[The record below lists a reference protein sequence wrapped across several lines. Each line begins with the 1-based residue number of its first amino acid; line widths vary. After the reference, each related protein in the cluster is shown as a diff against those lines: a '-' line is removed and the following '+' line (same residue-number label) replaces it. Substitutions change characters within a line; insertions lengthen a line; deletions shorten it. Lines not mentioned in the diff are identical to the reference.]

1 MVWSFLCCLEHELKW
16 IEVFVCSAAPV
27 VQAQHPKHLN
37 LSTAQHLSTSTPEHI
52 PMKKIIK
59 SDKAPAPIG
68 PYNQA
73 VIHNG
78 TLYASGQ
85 IAIHPET
92 GELVTDTI
100 EAETHQVM
108 ANIKAILGEADLSF
122 DDIIKCSVFVSDM
135 NNFGRINAVYAEYF
149 NESNAPA
156 RELVEVANLPKFVN
170 LEISVIAA
178 FD

>member
-1 MVWSFLCCLEHELKW
+1 
-16 IEVFVCSAAPV
+16 
-27 VQAQHPKHLN
+27 
-37 LSTAQHLSTSTPEHI
+37 
-52 PMKKIIK
+52 MKKIIK
-59 SDKAPAPIG
+59 TDKAPAPIG

-85 IAIHPET
+85 IAMDPKS
-92 GELVTDTI
+92 GALVTDSI
-100 EAETHQVM
+100 EAETRQVM
-108 ANIKAILGEADLSF
+108 ANIQAILEEAGLTF
-122 DDIIKCSVFVSDM
+122 NDIIKCSVFVSDM
-135 NNFGRINAVYAEYF
+135 NNFGRINAIYSEYF
-149 NESNAPA
+149 EDNSAPA